1 MSAEQAEH
9 QAQVPKPSGRRR
21 AKRGDAMSAPGGR
34 TVVVT
39 GAGSGIGAAVV
50 TAVTLA
56 GADVVALDLRPSD
69 GVRRPF
75 DVTDER
81 SWADLARQ
89 LPAVHGLVNCA
100 GTTWRAR
107 LGDVT
112 AEAFERVQAVNV
124 VGPLLGIQ
132 AMAPLMPA
140 GGSIVN
146 VGSLAALQGHYPI
159 AYTASKWS
167 LRGVTHAACLELG
180 PRGIRVNIVHP
191 GYITTAMTASAPA
204 TFRDSAVAETP
215 LGRPGT
221 AREVADVVAF
231 LLSDAASFVSGAEIA
246 VDGGAGSHGGAK
258 SVSDALRPAYLSP
271 AAAATAT

>member
-1 MSAEQAEH
+1 
-9 QAQVPKPSGRRR
+9 
-21 AKRGDAMSAPGGR
+21 MSAPGGR